1 MRDAVA
7 ADVHDVATF
16 QTETWREA
24 YAGLVA
30 PEYLARV
37 GVPEREA
44 SWSLRIASTARHVV
58 VARAGGAAADTGTG
72 ATDDAT
78 GVSAAR
84 TAAPAAGRVVGV
96 ASWGQGDPDDPDDL
110 DLPELK
116 TLYVAASSRGTG
128 LAHTLLHRALGD
140 APGYLW
146 VFERNARAVA
156 FYRRHGFAPDGAR
169 KLDVGPDVFEMRL
182 VRR

>member
-1 MRDAVA
+1 MDPSAGPAPPRGVVVRDAVA
-7 ADVHDVATF
+7 ADVHDVAVF
-16 QTETWREA
+16 QTRTWREA
-24 YAGLVA
+24 YAGLVS
-30 PEYLARV
+30 PDYLLRV

-44 SWSLRIASTARHVV
+44 SWSLRIASTSRHVV
-58 VARAGGAAADTGTG
+58 VARAGASDARAAT
-72 ATDDAT
+72 
-78 GVSAAR
+78 
-84 TAAPAAGRVVGV
+84 PAAGRVVGV
-96 ASWGQGDPDDPDDL
+96 ASWGLGDPADPADL

-169 KLDVGPDVFEMRL
+169 KLDVGPDVHEVRL